1 MGRIGSQSQGKVLS
15 ANRSGHEATRNGNSE
30 MGADCAR
37 YLADS
42 GGVVTKKVK
51 SGLLQRA
58 TSLLRNVTHRE
69 QDEREIAAEVN
80 AHLSLLIAEKMRAG
94 MKPDEAERAAHME
107 LGGVEQVKEQV
118 REARAGAWLDTLA
131 RDCRFALRMSRKN
144 SGFTAVVVLI
154 LALGIAAN
162 TTVLSWI
169 SATLLNPIP
178 GVAHTSDLVAVTRG
192 DRSDHPTPPFS
203 YPDLREL
210 SERTQT
216 FSGLL
221 GYHDDYMSLTGAA
234 KPERLYGAL
243 TTANYF
249 DVLGIR
255 PILGRTFLPEER
267 TPGAGAAV
275 IVIGYAV
282 WQNHFAGDPQIV
294 GKTIQI
300 NRHPYSVIGVAPRD
314 FTGCA
319 PGLRAELWIPL
330 SMDRDVWGS
339 DRPDHRGTF
348 WLNVLG
354 KLRPGATKN
363 QAQVELNLLMREI
376 AERFPEDHRDSPN
389 EISLDPLWRSP
400 FGINGYLY
408 KILPMLLGLAGVLLL
423 LACANV
429 ASLLLV
435 RSVGRRREIAIRLGM
450 GASRQQII
458 RQFLIESL
466 LLGLLGGTAA
476 IVITRWTSRSLV
488 AFFPPSSLPLT
499 NDAHIDQGVLFV
511 TIGVSILAAI
521 IFGML
526 PALRSSSLPVQSVLK
541 EEATSVSLTLHKSR
555 LLSRLVVAQI
565 SLSLVLLVCAGL
577 FTRSLQK
584 AQQSDPGF
592 EASHLLLASYE
603 LSPAG
608 YTRATGVAFNRQVLD
623 RLSAL
628 PGVESVSL
636 ADFSPLS
643 FSIHSDYL
651 QIEGY
656 VPQPHESMEIS
667 RAIVGPNYFRTLRTS
682 VISGREFT
690 AADTQDSQLV
700 AVVNQAFVDRYWPGE
715 NAIGKQVTDGGDRF
729 TVVGVA
735 RNAKYRLLT
744 YPTEPVI
751 YMPIYQTSS
760 PTQDNIIHLRTTGDP
775 RTMASSV
782 EETIHQLNR
791 ELPLFNVNPL
801 SVTMQLGTLFGRVAA
816 TFAAS
821 FGLLAMLLAAVGIYG
836 VVAYTT
842 RQRTRE
848 IGIRM
853 ALGAE
858 KGGIYRL
865 ALGQGFRL
873 TLAGLVVGTALG
885 LAFTRLL
892 KAQLFGV
899 SETDAITF
907 ASVVLLV
914 AVVALL
920 ACHIAA
926 RRATRVDPMV
936 ALRDE

>member
-1 MGRIGSQSQGKVLS
+1 MSLI
-15 ANRSGHEATRNGNSE
+15 RS
-30 MGADCAR
+30 
-37 YLADS
+37 LAA
-42 GGVVTKKVK
+42 
-51 SGLLQRA
+51 GLR
-58 TSLLRNVTHRE
+58 SLFR
-69 QDEREIAAEVN
+69 
-80 AHLSLLIAEKMRAG
+80 
-94 MKPDEAERAAHME
+94 
-107 LGGVEQVKEQV
+107 KEQV
-118 REARAGAWLDTLA
+118 DRELDEELTGFLEMATEEKIKSGMSREDARREVRLEMGSPEVAKEIVGAAGWESLVETSWQDL
-131 RDCRFALRMSRKN
+131 RFAARMLRKN
-144 SGFTAVVVLI
+144 PSFTTVAVLT

-178 GVAHTSDLVAVTRG
+178 GVAHTSDLVTVMRG
-192 DRSDHPTPPFS
+192 DRTDHPTPPFS
-203 YPDLREL
+203 YPDLRDL

-221 GYHDDYMSLTGAA
+221 GYHDDYMSLTGVA
-234 KPERLYGAL
+234 KPERIYGAL

-249 DVLGIR
+249 DVLGVH
-255 PILGRTFLPEER
+255 PILGRAFLPEEGTLR
-267 TPGAGAAV
+267 AGAAV

-300 NRHPYSVIGVAPRD
+300 NRHPYTVVGVAPRD

-319 PGLRAELWIPL
+319 PGLRTELWIPV
-330 SMDRDVWGS
+330 SMDRDVWGFN
-339 DRPDHRGTF
+339 RPDYRGIF

-354 KLRPGATKN
+354 KLRPGVTKN
-363 QAQVELNLLMREI
+363 QAQAELNLLMR
-376 AERFPEDHRDSPN
+376 
-389 EISLDPLWRSP
+389 
-400 FGINGYLY
+400 G
-408 KILPMLLGLAGVLLL
+408 LPMLLGLAGVLLL

-450 GASRQQII
+450 GASRKQII

-476 IVITRWTSRSLV
+476 IAITVWTSRSIV

-499 NDAHIDQGVLFV
+499 HDAHIDQRVLFV
-511 TIGVSILAAI
+511 TIAVSILAAI
-521 IFGML
+521 IFGIF

-555 LLSRLVVAQI
+555 LLSGLVVAQI

-592 EASHLLLASYE
+592 EASHLLLTSYE

-608 YTRATGVAFNRQVLD
+608 YTRATGAAFDRQVLD

-628 PGVESVSL
+628 PGVESVTL

-656 VPQPHESMEIS
+656 VPQPYESMEIS

-690 AADTQDSQLV
+690 AADTAESQLV
-700 AVVNQAFVDRYWPGE
+700 AVVNQAFVDRYWPGA
-715 NAIGKQVTDGGDRF
+715 NALGKQVTDGGDRF

-744 YPTEPVI
+744 SPTEPVI
-751 YMPIYQTSS
+751 YLPNYQAYS
-760 PTQDNIIHLRTTGDP
+760 PTHDTTIHLRTTGDP

-782 EETIHQLNR
+782 EETIHQLNP

-821 FGLLAMLLAAVGIYG
+821 FGFLAMVLAAVGVYG

-842 RQRTRE
+842 RQRARE
-848 IGIRM
+848 VGIRM

-858 KGGIYRL
+858 KGDIYRL
-865 ALGQGFRL
+865 VLGQGFRL

-907 ASVVLLV
+907 ASVGLLL

-920 ACHIAA
+920 ACHIPA

-936 ALRDE
+936 ALRYE

>member
-1 MGRIGSQSQGKVLS
+1 MSLI
-15 ANRSGHEATRNGNSE
+15 RS
-30 MGADCAR
+30 
-37 YLADS
+37 LAA
-42 GGVVTKKVK
+42 
-51 SGLLQRA
+51 GLR
-58 TSLLRNVTHRE
+58 SLFR
-69 QDEREIAAEVN
+69 
-80 AHLSLLIAEKMRAG
+80 
-94 MKPDEAERAAHME
+94 
-107 LGGVEQVKEQV
+107 KEQV
-118 REARAGAWLDTLA
+118 DRELDEELTGFLEMATEEKIKSGMSREDARREVRLEMGSPEVAKEIVGAAGWESLVETSWQDL
-131 RDCRFALRMSRKN
+131 RFAARMLRKN
-144 SGFTAVVVLI
+144 PSFTTVAVLT

-178 GVAHTSDLVAVTRG
+178 GVAHTSDLVTVMRG
-192 DRSDHPTPPFS
+192 DRTDHPTPPFS
-203 YPDLREL
+203 YPDLRDL

-221 GYHDDYMSLTGAA
+221 GYHDDYMSLTGVA
-234 KPERLYGAL
+234 KPERIYGAL

-249 DVLGIR
+249 DVLGVH
-255 PILGRTFLPEER
+255 PILGRAFLPEEGTLR
-267 TPGAGAAV
+267 AGAAV

-300 NRHPYSVIGVAPRD
+300 NRHPYTVVGVAPRD

-319 PGLRAELWIPL
+319 PGLRTELWIPV
-330 SMDRDVWGS
+330 SMDRDVWGFN
-339 DRPDHRGTF
+339 RPDYRGIF

-354 KLRPGATKN
+354 KLRPGVTKN
-363 QAQVELNLLMREI
+363 QAQAELNLLMRGI
-376 AERFPEDHRDSPN
+376 AERFPGDHRDSPN

-450 GASRQQII
+450 GASRKQII

-476 IVITRWTSRSLV
+476 IAITVWTSRSIV

-499 NDAHIDQGVLFV
+499 HDAHIDQRVLFV
-511 TIGVSILAAI
+511 TIAVSILAAI
-521 IFGML
+521 IFGIF

-555 LLSRLVVAQI
+555 LLSGLVVAQI

-592 EASHLLLASYE
+592 EASHLLLTSYE

-608 YTRATGVAFNRQVLD
+608 YTRATGAAFDRQVLD

-628 PGVESVSL
+628 PGVESVTL

-656 VPQPHESMEIS
+656 VPQPYESMEIS

-690 AADTQDSQLV
+690 AADTHDSQLV
-700 AVVNQAFVDRYWPGE
+700 AVVNQAFVDRYWPGA
-715 NAIGKQVTDGGDRF
+715 NALGKQVTDGGDRF

-744 YPTEPVI
+744 SPTEPVI
-751 YMPIYQTSS
+751 YLPNYQAYS
-760 PTQDNIIHLRTTGDP
+760 PTHDTTIHLRTTGDP

-782 EETIHQLNR
+782 EETIHQLNP

-821 FGLLAMLLAAVGIYG
+821 FGFLAMVLAAVGVYG

-842 RQRTRE
+842 RQRARE
-848 IGIRM
+848 VGIRM

-858 KGGIYRL
+858 KGDIYRL
-865 ALGQGFRL
+865 VLGQGFRL

-907 ASVVLLV
+907 ASVGLLL

-920 ACHIAA
+920 ACHIPA

-936 ALRDE
+936 ALRYE

>member
-1 MGRIGSQSQGKVLS
+1 MSWI
-15 ANRSGHEATRNGNSE
+15 RSLTA
-30 MGADCAR
+30 
-37 YLADS
+37 
-42 GGVVTKKVK
+42 
-51 SGLLQRA
+51 GLR
-58 TSLLRNVTHRE
+58 SLVR
-69 QDEREIAAEVN
+69 
-80 AHLSLLIAEKMRAG
+80 
-94 MKPDEAERAAHME
+94 
-107 LGGVEQVKEQV
+107 KEQV
-118 REARAGAWLDTLA
+118 DRDLDEELTGFLEMATEEKIKRGVSREDARREVRLEMGRPDVAKEIVREAGWESLVETSWQDL
-131 RDCRFALRMSRKN
+131 RFAARMLRKN
-144 SGFTAVVVLI
+144 PSFTTVAVLT

-178 GVAHTSDLVAVTRG
+178 GVAHTSDLVTVMRG
-192 DRSDHPTPPFS
+192 DRTDHPTPPFS
-203 YPDLREL
+203 YPDLRDL

-221 GYHDDYMSLTGAA
+221 GYHDDYMSLTGVA
-234 KPERLYGAL
+234 KPERIYGAL

-249 DVLGIR
+249 DVLGVHPIR
-255 PILGRTFLPEER
+255 GRAFLPEEGTLR
-267 TPGAGAAV
+267 AGVAV

-300 NRHPYSVIGVAPRD
+300 NRHPYTVVGVAPRD

-319 PGLRAELWIPL
+319 PGLRTELWIPV
-330 SMDRDVWGS
+330 SMDREVWGFN
-339 DRPDHRGTF
+339 RPDYRGIF

-354 KLRPGATKN
+354 KLRPGVTKN
-363 QAQVELNLLMREI
+363 QAQAELNLLMRGV

-450 GASRQQII
+450 GASRKQII

-476 IVITRWTSRSLV
+476 IAITLWTSRSIV

-499 NDAHIDQGVLFV
+499 HDEHIDQRVLFV
-511 TIGVSILAAI
+511 TIAVSILAAI
-521 IFGML
+521 ISGVL

-555 LLSRLVVAQI
+555 LLSGLVVAQI

-592 EASHLLLASYE
+592 EANHLLLASYE

-608 YTRATGVAFNRQVLD
+608 YTRATGAAFDRQVLD

-628 PGVESVSL
+628 PGVESVTL

-690 AADTQDSQLV
+690 AADTAESQLV
-700 AVVNQAFVDRYWPGE
+700 AVVNQAFVDRYWPGA
-715 NAIGKQVTDGGDRF
+715 NALGKQVTDGGDRF
-729 TVVGVA
+729 TVVGVV

-744 YPTEPVI
+744 SPTEPVI
-751 YMPIYQTSS
+751 YLPNYQAYS
-760 PTQDNIIHLRTTGDP
+760 PTHDTTIHLRTTGDP

-782 EETIHQLNR
+782 EETIHQLNP

-821 FGLLAMLLAAVGIYG
+821 FGFLAMVLAAVGVYG

-842 RQRTRE
+842 RQRARE
-848 IGIRM
+848 VGIRM

-858 KGGIYRL
+858 KGDIYRVV
-865 ALGQGFRL
+865 LGQGFRL

-907 ASVVLLV
+907 TSTGLLL

-920 ACHIAA
+920 ACHIPA

-936 ALRDE
+936 ALRHE

>member
-1 MGRIGSQSQGKVLS
+1 MSLI
-15 ANRSGHEATRNGNSE
+15 RS
-30 MGADCAR
+30 
-37 YLADS
+37 LAA
-42 GGVVTKKVK
+42 
-51 SGLLQRA
+51 GLR
-58 TSLLRNVTHRE
+58 SLFR
-69 QDEREIAAEVN
+69 
-80 AHLSLLIAEKMRAG
+80 
-94 MKPDEAERAAHME
+94 
-107 LGGVEQVKEQV
+107 KEQV
-118 REARAGAWLDTLA
+118 DRELDEELTGFLEMATEEKIKSGMSREDARREVRLEMGSPEVAKEIVGAAGWESLVETSWQDL
-131 RDCRFALRMSRKN
+131 RFAARMLRKN
-144 SGFTAVVVLI
+144 PSFTTVAVLT

-178 GVAHTSDLVAVTRG
+178 GVAHTSDLVTVMRG
-192 DRSDHPTPPFS
+192 DRTDHPTPPFS
-203 YPDLREL
+203 YPDLRDL

-221 GYHDDYMSLTGAA
+221 GYHDDYMSLTGVA
-234 KPERLYGAL
+234 KPERIYGAL

-249 DVLGIR
+249 DVLGVH
-255 PILGRTFLPEER
+255 PILGRAFLPEEGTLR
-267 TPGAGAAV
+267 AGAAV

-300 NRHPYSVIGVAPRD
+300 NRHPYTVVGVAPRD

-319 PGLRAELWIPL
+319 PGLRTELWIPV
-330 SMDRDVWGS
+330 SMDRDVWGFN
-339 DRPDHRGTF
+339 RPDYRGIF

-354 KLRPGATKN
+354 KLRPGVTKN
-363 QAQVELNLLMREI
+363 QAQAELNLLMRGI

-450 GASRQQII
+450 GASRKQII

-476 IVITRWTSRSLV
+476 IAITVWTSRSIV

-499 NDAHIDQGVLFV
+499 HDAHIDQRVLFV
-511 TIGVSILAAI
+511 TIAVSILAAI
-521 IFGML
+521 IFGIF

-555 LLSRLVVAQI
+555 LLSGLVVAQI

-592 EASHLLLASYE
+592 EASHLLLTSYE

-608 YTRATGVAFNRQVLD
+608 YTRATGAAFDRQVLD

-628 PGVESVSL
+628 PGVESVTL

-656 VPQPHESMEIS
+656 VPQPYESMEIS

-690 AADTQDSQLV
+690 AADTAESQLV
-700 AVVNQAFVDRYWPGE
+700 AVVNQAFVDRYWPGA
-715 NAIGKQVTDGGDRF
+715 NALGKQVTDGGDRF

-744 YPTEPVI
+744 SPTEPVI
-751 YMPIYQTSS
+751 YLPNYQAYS
-760 PTQDNIIHLRTTGDP
+760 PTHDTTIHLRTTGDP

-782 EETIHQLNR
+782 EETIHQLNP

-821 FGLLAMLLAAVGIYG
+821 FGFLAMVLAAVGVYG

-842 RQRTRE
+842 RQRARE
-848 IGIRM
+848 VGIRM

-858 KGGIYRL
+858 KGDIYRL
-865 ALGQGFRL
+865 VLGQGFRL

-907 ASVVLLV
+907 ASVGLLL

-920 ACHIAA
+920 ACHIPA

-936 ALRDE
+936 ALRYE

>member
-1 MGRIGSQSQGKVLS
+1 MSLIHSLAAGL
-15 ANRSGHEATRNGNSE
+15 RSLFR
-30 MGADCAR
+30 
-37 YLADS
+37 
-42 GGVVTKKVK
+42 
-51 SGLLQRA
+51 
-58 TSLLRNVTHRE
+58 
-69 QDEREIAAEVN
+69 
-80 AHLSLLIAEKMRAG
+80 
-94 MKPDEAERAAHME
+94 
-107 LGGVEQVKEQV
+107 KEQV
-118 REARAGAWLDTLA
+118 DRELDEELAGFLEMAAEDKINSGLSPEDARRAVRLEMGSPEVAKEIVRAAGWESLVETSWQDL
-131 RDCRFALRMSRKN
+131 RFAARMLRRNPS
-144 SGFTAVVVLI
+144 FTTVAVLT

-178 GVAHTSDLVAVTRG
+178 GVAHTSDLVTVMRG
-192 DRSDHPTPPFS
+192 DRTDHPTPQFS
-203 YPDLREL
+203 YPDLRDL

-221 GYHDDYMSLTGAA
+221 GYHDDYMSLTGVA
-234 KPERLYGAL
+234 KPERIYGAL

-249 DVLGIR
+249 DVLGVH
-255 PILGRTFLPEER
+255 PILGRAFLPEEG
-267 TPGAGAAV
+267 TPPAGAAV
-275 IVIGYAV
+275 IVIGYTV
-282 WQNHFAGDPQIV
+282 WQNHFAGDPHIV

-314 FTGCA
+314 FIGCA
-319 PGLRAELWIPL
+319 PGLRAELWIPV
-330 SMDRDVWGS
+330 SMDRDVWGFN
-339 DRPDHRGTF
+339 RPDYRGIF

-354 KLRPGATKN
+354 KLRPGVTKN
-363 QAQVELNLLMREI
+363 QAQAELNLLMRGI
-376 AERFPEDHRDSPN
+376 AERFPKDHRDSPN

-408 KILPMLLGLAGVLLL
+408 KVLPMLLGLAGVLLL

-450 GASRQQII
+450 GASRTRII

-476 IVITRWTSRSLV
+476 IVITVWTSRSLV
-488 AFFPPSSLPLT
+488 DFFPPSSLPLT
-499 NDAHIDQGVLFV
+499 NDAHIDQRVLFV
-511 TIGVSILAAI
+511 TIAVSILAAI
-521 IFGML
+521 IFGIL
-526 PALRSSSLPVQSVLK
+526 PALRSSSLPVHAVLK

-555 LLSRLVVAQI
+555 LLSGLVVAQI
-565 SLSLVLLVCAGL
+565 ALSLVLLVCAGL
-577 FTRSLQK
+577 FARSLQN

-628 PGVESVSL
+628 PGVESVTL

-643 FSIHSDYL
+643 FSIHTDYL
-651 QIEGY
+651 QLEGY

-667 RAIVGPNYFRTLRTS
+667 RATVGPNYFRTLRTS

-690 AADTQDSQLV
+690 DADTLDSQLV

-715 NAIGKQVTDGGDRF
+715 DAIGKQVTEWRNRF
-729 TVVGVA
+729 TIVGVA

-744 YPTEPVI
+744 SPTEPVI
-751 YMPIYQTSS
+751 YLPDYQTYS
-760 PTQDNIIHLRTTGDP
+760 PTHDTIIHLRTTGDP
-775 RTMASSV
+775 RAMASSV
-782 EETIHQLNR
+782 EETIHQLNP

-801 SVTMQLGTLFGRVAA
+801 SVTMQLGSVFGRVAA
-816 TFAAS
+816 TFAGS

-836 VVAYTT
+836 VVAYST

-848 IGIRM
+848 IGIRV

-858 KGGIYRL
+858 KGGIYSL
-865 ALGQGFRL
+865 VLGQGFRL
-873 TLAGLVVGTALG
+873 TLAGLVVGMALA

-892 KAQLFGV
+892 KAQLFGI
-899 SETDAITF
+899 SETDAMTF
-907 ASVVLLV
+907 TSTGLLL

-920 ACHIAA
+920 ACHIPA

-936 ALRDE
+936 ALRHE

>member
-1 MGRIGSQSQGKVLS
+1 
-15 ANRSGHEATRNGNSE
+15 

-37 YLADS
+37 DLADS
-42 GGVVTKKVK
+42 GGVVTKKIR
-51 SGLLQRA
+51 SRLLQRA
-58 TSLLRNVTHRE
+58 ISLLRNVTHRE

-80 AHLSLLIAEKMRAG
+80 AHLALLIEEKVRSG
-94 MKPDEAERAAHME
+94 MKPDEAERAAHIE

-118 REARAGAWLDTLA
+118 RDARAGAWLDTLVQ
-131 RDCRFALRMSRKN
+131 DCRFALRMSRKN
-144 SGFTAVVVLI
+144 PGFTAIVVLT

-162 TTVLSWI
+162 TTVLSWM

-203 YPDLREL
+203 YPDLRDL

-234 KPERLYGAL
+234 KPERIYGAL

-249 DVLGIR
+249 DVLGVH
-255 PILGRTFLPEER
+255 PILGRTFFPEEG
-267 TPGAGAAV
+267 TPRAGAAV
-275 IVIGYAV
+275 IVLGYAV

-294 GKTIQI
+294 GKMIQI
-300 NRHPYSVIGVAPRD
+300 NRHPYTVIGVAPRD
-314 FTGCA
+314 FTGCKT
-319 PGLRAELWIPL
+319 GLRTDLWIPL
-330 SMDRDVWGS
+330 PMDRDVWGGA
-339 DRPDHRGTF
+339 DRPAYRGIF

-354 KLRPGATKN
+354 KLHPGVTKN
-363 QAQVELNLLMREI
+363 QAEAELNLLMRGI

-435 RSVGRRREIAIRLGM
+435 RSVGRRREIAIRLGI
-450 GASRQQII
+450 GASREQII
-458 RQFLIESL
+458 WQFLIESL
-466 LLGLLGGTAA
+466 LLGMLGGTAA
-476 IVITRWTSRSLV
+476 IAIAVWTSRSLI
-488 AFFPPSSLPLT
+488 AFFPPSTLPLT
-499 NDAHIDQGVLFV
+499 NNAHVDQRVLLV
-511 TIGVSILAAI
+511 TIAVSILAAI
-521 IFGML
+521 IFGIL

-555 LLSRLVVAQI
+555 LLSGLVVAQI

-608 YTRATGVAFNRQVLD
+608 YTRATAAAFNRQVLD

-628 PGVESVSL
+628 PGVESVTL

-690 AADTQDSQLV
+690 QADTLESQLV
-700 AVVNQAFVDRYWPGE
+700 AVVNQAFVDRYWPDE

-751 YMPIYQTSS
+751 YLPIYQAYRS
-760 PTQDNIIHLRTTGDP
+760 TQDTTIHLRTTGDP
-775 RTMASSV
+775 QVMAFSV
-782 EETIHQLNR
+782 EETIHQLNP

-816 TFAAS
+816 TFAGS

-907 ASVVLLV
+907 ASVGLLV

-920 ACHIAA
+920 ACHIPA

-936 ALRDE
+936 ALRHE

>member
-1 MGRIGSQSQGKVLS
+1 MSLI
-15 ANRSGHEATRNGNSE
+15 RSLAAGLRSLFRRGQVDRELDEELTGFLEMATE
-30 MGADCAR
+30 E
-37 YLADS
+37 
-42 GGVVTKKVK
+42 KIK
-51 SGLLQRA
+51 SGMSREDARREVRLERGSPEVAKAIVGAAGWESLVE
-58 TSLLRNVTHRE
+58 TSW
-69 QDEREIAAEVN
+69 QD
-80 AHLSLLIAEKMRAG
+80 L
-94 MKPDEAERAAHME
+94 
-107 LGGVEQVKEQV
+107 
-118 REARAGAWLDTLA
+118 
-131 RDCRFALRMSRKN
+131 RFAARMLRRNPS
-144 SGFTAVVVLI
+144 FTTVAVLT

-178 GVAHTSDLVAVTRG
+178 GVAHTSDLVTVMRG
-192 DRSDHPTPPFS
+192 DRTDHPTPPFS
-203 YPDLREL
+203 YPDLRDL

-221 GYHDDYMSLTGAA
+221 GYHDDYMSLTGVA
-234 KPERLYGAL
+234 KPERIYGAL

-249 DVLGIR
+249 DVLGVH
-255 PILGRTFLPEER
+255 PILGRAFLPEEGTLR
-267 TPGAGAAV
+267 AGAAV
-275 IVIGYAV
+275 TVIGYAV
-282 WQNHFAGDPQIV
+282 WQNHFARDPQIV

-300 NRHPYSVIGVAPRD
+300 NRHPYTVVGVAPRD

-319 PGLRAELWIPL
+319 PGLRTELWIPV
-330 SMDRDVWGS
+330 SMDRDVWGFS
-339 DRPDHRGTF
+339 RPDYRGVF

-354 KLRPGATKN
+354 KLRPGVTTN
-363 QAQVELNLLMREI
+363 QAQAELNLLMRRI

-435 RSVGRRREIAIRLGM
+435 RAVGRRREIAIRLGM
-450 GASRQQII
+450 GAARKRII
-458 RQFLIESL
+458 RQFLLESL

-476 IVITRWTSRSLV
+476 IAITVWTSRSIV
-488 AFFPPSSLPLT
+488 ALFPPSSLPLT
-499 NDAHIDQGVLFV
+499 HNEHIDQRVLFV
-511 TIGVSILAAI
+511 TIAISLLAAI
-521 IFGML
+521 ISGVL

-555 LLSRLVVAQI
+555 LLSGLVVAQM

-592 EASHLLLASYE
+592 DASHLLLTSYE

-608 YTRATGVAFNRQVLD
+608 YTRATSAAFDRQVLD

-628 PGVESVSL
+628 PGVESVTL

-690 AADTQDSQLV
+690 AADTAASQPV
-700 AVVNQAFVDRYWPGE
+700 AVVNQAFVDRYWPGA
-715 NAIGKQVTDGGDRF
+715 NALGKQVMDDGHRF

-744 YPTEPVI
+744 SPTEPVI
-751 YMPIYQTSS
+751 YLPNYQAYS
-760 PTQDNIIHLRTTGDP
+760 PTHDTTIHLRTTGDP
-775 RTMASSV
+775 RAMASSV
-782 EETIHQLNR
+782 EATIHQLNP

-801 SVTMQLGTLFGRVAA
+801 AVTMQLGTLFGRVAA

-848 IGIRM
+848 IGIRR

-858 KGGIYRL
+858 KEGIYRL
-865 ALGQGFRL
+865 VLGQGFRL

-899 SETDAITF
+899 SETDAVTF
-907 ASVVLLV
+907 ASSGLLV

-920 ACHIAA
+920 ACHIPA
-926 RRATRVDPMV
+926 RRAARVDPMV
-936 ALRDE
+936 ALRYE

>member
-1 MGRIGSQSQGKVLS
+1 
-15 ANRSGHEATRNGNSE
+15 
-30 MGADCAR
+30 
-37 YLADS
+37 
-42 GGVVTKKVK
+42 VTKKDW
-51 SGLLQRA
+51 SGWLQRA

-69 QDEREIAAEVN
+69 QDEREIAEEVN
-80 AHLSLLIAEKMRAG
+80 AHLALLIEEKVRSG
-94 MKPDEAERAAHME
+94 MKPEEAERAAHLE

-118 REARAGAWLDTLA
+118 RDARAGAWLDTLV

-144 SGFTAVVVLI
+144 AGFTAIVVLT

-178 GVAHTSDLVAVTRG
+178 GAAHTSDLVTIMRG

-203 YPDLREL
+203 YPDLRDL

-234 KPERLYGAL
+234 KPERIYGAL

-249 DVLGIR
+249 DVLGIHA
-255 PILGRTFLPEER
+255 ILGRTFRPEEGR
-267 TPGAGAAV
+267 PGAGAAV
-275 IVIGYAV
+275 IVVGYNV
-282 WQNHFAGDPQIV
+282 WQNYFAGDPQIV

-330 SMDRDVWGS
+330 SMDRDVWGA
-339 DRPDHRGTF
+339 DRPVRRGTF

-354 KLRPGATKN
+354 KLGPGVTKN
-363 QAQVELNLLMREI
+363 QAQAELNLLMREI
-376 AERFPEDHRDSPN
+376 GERFPEDHRDSPN

-458 RQFLIESL
+458 RQFLMESL

-476 IVITRWTSRSLV
+476 IVITRWTSNSLV
-488 AFFPPSSLPLT
+488 AFFPPSNLPLRT
-499 NDAHIDQGVLFV
+499 DAHVDQRVLFV
-511 TIGVSILAAI
+511 TIAVSILAAI
-521 IFGML
+521 ISGVL

-541 EEATSVSLTLHKSR
+541 EEATSVSLTVHKGR
-555 LLSRLVVAQI
+555 LLSGLVVAQI

-608 YTRATGVAFNRQVLD
+608 YTRETGAAFNRQVLD

-628 PGVESVSL
+628 PGVESVTL

-643 FSIHSDYL
+643 FSIHTDYL

-667 RAIVGPNYFRTLRTS
+667 RAQVGPNYFRTLRTS
-682 VISGREFT
+682 MISGREFT
-690 AADTQDSQLV
+690 EADTMNSQLV
-700 AVVNQAFVDRYWPGE
+700 AVVNQAFVDRYLRDEDP
-715 NAIGKQVTDGGDRF
+715 IGKLVTDWGKRF
-729 TVVGVA
+729 TIVGVA

-744 YPTEPVI
+744 YPAEPVV
-751 YMPIYQTSS
+751 YLPSYQAY
-760 PTQDNIIHLRTTGDP
+760 PTPDTTIHLRTTGDP
-775 RTMASSV
+775 RAMASSV
-782 EETIHQLNR
+782 EETIHQVNP

-801 SVTMQLGTLFGRVAA
+801 TVTMQLGTLFGRIAA
-816 TFAAS
+816 TFASS

-836 VVAYTT
+836 VVAYST

-858 KGGIYRL
+858 QGGIYRL

-873 TLAGLVVGTALG
+873 TLAGLVVGTALAV
-885 LAFTRLL
+885 AFTPLL

-907 ASVVLLV
+907 ASVGLLL

-920 ACHIAA
+920 ACHIPA

-936 ALRDE
+936 ALRHE

>member
-1 MGRIGSQSQGKVLS
+1 MFSSVHRTLARIRAVFQSNDLDRDLVLELES
-15 ANRSGHEATRNGNSE
+15 HIQNLAEQHIRKGASLEEAQRL
-30 MGADCAR
+30 AR
-37 YLADS
+37 
-42 GGVVTKKVK
+42 
-51 SGLLQRA
+51 
-58 TSLLRNVTHRE
+58 
-69 QDEREIAAEVN
+69 I
-80 AHLSLLIAEKMRAG
+80 
-94 MKPDEAERAAHME
+94 E
-107 LGGVEQVKEQV
+107 LGGIAQL
-118 REARAGAWLDTLA
+118 REAHREVRGLPLLDTVLQ
-131 RDCRFALRMSRKN
+131 DIRFAFRMFRK
-144 SGFTAVVVLI
+144 SPGFTAVAILT

-178 GVAHTSDLVAVTRG
+178 GVAHTSDLVTVMRG
-192 DRSDHPTPPFS
+192 DRTDHPTPPFS
-203 YPDLREL
+203 YPDLRDL

-221 GYHDDYMSLTGAA
+221 GYHDDYMSLTGVA
-234 KPERLYGAL
+234 KPERIYGAL

-249 DVLGIR
+249 DVLGVH
-255 PILGRTFLPEER
+255 PILGRAFLPEEGTLR
-267 TPGAGAAV
+267 AGAAV

-300 NRHPYSVIGVAPRD
+300 NRHPYTVVGVAPRD

-319 PGLRAELWIPL
+319 PGLRTELWIPV
-330 SMDRDVWGS
+330 SMDRDVWGFN
-339 DRPDHRGTF
+339 RPDYRGIF

-354 KLRPGATKN
+354 KLRPGVTKN
-363 QAQVELNLLMREI
+363 QAQAELNLLMRGI

-450 GASRQQII
+450 GASREQII

-476 IVITRWTSRSLV
+476 IVITVWTSRSIV

-499 NDAHIDQGVLFV
+499 HDEHIDQRVLFV
-511 TIGVSILAAI
+511 TIAVSILAAI
-521 IFGML
+521 ISGVL

-555 LLSRLVVAQI
+555 LLSGLVVAQI

-592 EASHLLLASYE
+592 EASHLLLTSYE

-608 YTRATGVAFNRQVLD
+608 YTRATGAAFDRQVLD

-628 PGVESVSL
+628 PGVESVTL

-643 FSIHSDYL
+643 FSIHSEYL

-656 VPQPHESMEIS
+656 VPQPYESMEIS

-690 AADTQDSQLV
+690 AADTAESQLV
-700 AVVNQAFVDRYWPGE
+700 AVVNQAFVDRYWPGA
-715 NAIGKQVTDGGDRF
+715 NALGKQVTDGGDRF

-744 YPTEPVI
+744 SPTEPVI
-751 YMPIYQTSS
+751 YFPNYQAYS
-760 PTQDNIIHLRTTGDP
+760 PTHDTTIHLRTTGDP

-782 EETIHQLNR
+782 EETIHQLNP

-821 FGLLAMLLAAVGIYG
+821 FGFLAMLLAAVGIYG
-836 VVAYTT
+836 VVAYST

-858 KGGIYRL
+858 QGGIYRL
-865 ALGQGFRL
+865 VLGQGFRL
-873 TLAGLVVGTALG
+873 TLAGLVVGTALAV
-885 LAFTRLL
+885 AFTRLL

-907 ASVVLLV
+907 ASVGLLV

-920 ACHIAA
+920 ACHIPA

-936 ALRDE
+936 ALRYE

>member
-1 MGRIGSQSQGKVLS
+1 MSLI
-15 ANRSGHEATRNGNSE
+15 RSLAAGLRSLFRRAQVDRELDEELTGFLE
-30 MGADCAR
+30 MAAEE
-37 YLADS
+37 
-42 GGVVTKKVK
+42 KIK
-51 SGLLQRA
+51 SGMSLEDARREVRLERGSPELA
-58 TSLLRNVTHRE
+58 KETVGAAGWESLVETSW
-69 QDEREIAAEVN
+69 QD
-80 AHLSLLIAEKMRAG
+80 L
-94 MKPDEAERAAHME
+94 
-107 LGGVEQVKEQV
+107 
-118 REARAGAWLDTLA
+118 
-131 RDCRFALRMSRKN
+131 RFAARMLRKN
-144 SGFTAVVVLI
+144 PGFTTVAVLT

-178 GVAHTSDLVAVTRG
+178 GVAHTSDLVTVMRG
-192 DRSDHPTPPFS
+192 DRTDHPTPPFS
-203 YPDLREL
+203 YPDLRDL

-221 GYHDDYMSLTGAA
+221 GYHDDYMSLTGVA
-234 KPERLYGAL
+234 KPERIYGAL

-249 DVLGIR
+249 DVLGVH
-255 PILGRTFLPEER
+255 PILGRAFLPVEG
-267 TPGAGAAV
+267 TLHAGAAV
-275 IVIGYAV
+275 TVIGDAV
-282 WQNHFAGDPQIV
+282 WQNHFARDPQIV

-300 NRHPYSVIGVAPRD
+300 NRHPYTVVGVAPRD

-319 PGLRAELWIPL
+319 PGLRAELWIPV
-330 SMDRDVWGS
+330 SMDRDVWGFS
-339 DRPDHRGTF
+339 RPDYRGVF

-354 KLRPGATKN
+354 KLRPGVTTN
-363 QAQVELNLLMREI
+363 QAQAELNLLMRGI

-435 RSVGRRREIAIRLGM
+435 RAVGRRREIAIRLGM
-450 GASRQQII
+450 GAARERII
-458 RQFLIESL
+458 RQFVIESL

-476 IVITRWTSRSLV
+476 IAITVWTSRSIV

-499 NDAHIDQGVLFV
+499 HNEHIDQRVLFV
-511 TIGVSILAAI
+511 TIAVSLLAAI
-521 IFGML
+521 ISGVL

-555 LLSRLVVAQI
+555 LLSGLVVAQM

-592 EASHLLLASYE
+592 DASHLLLASYE

-608 YTRATGVAFNRQVLD
+608 YTRATGAAFDRQVLD

-628 PGVESVSL
+628 PGVESVTL

-667 RAIVGPNYFRTLRTS
+667 RAIVGPYYFRTLRTS

-690 AADTQDSQLV
+690 AADTAESQPV
-700 AVVNQAFVDRYWPGE
+700 AVVNQAFVDRYWPGA
-715 NAIGKQVTDGGDRF
+715 NALGKQVMDDGHRF

-744 YPTEPVI
+744 SPTEPVI
-751 YMPIYQTSS
+751 YLPNYQAYS
-760 PTQDNIIHLRTTGDP
+760 PTHDTTIHVRTTGDP
-775 RTMASSV
+775 LAMASAV
-782 EETIHQLNR
+782 EATIHQLNP

-848 IGIRM
+848 IGIRR

-858 KGGIYRL
+858 KEGIYRL
-865 ALGQGFRL
+865 VLGQGFRL

-885 LAFTRLL
+885 LAFTRVL

-899 SETDAITF
+899 SETDTMTF
-907 ASVVLLV
+907 ASSGLLV

-920 ACHIAA
+920 ACHIPA
-926 RRATRVDPMV
+926 RRAARVDPML
-936 ALRDE
+936 ALRHE

>member
-1 MGRIGSQSQGKVLS
+1 MFSSVHRTLARIRAVFQSNDLDQDLVLELES
-15 ANRSGHEATRNGNSE
+15 HIQNLVEEHMRRGASLEEAQRL
-30 MGADCAR
+30 AR
-37 YLADS
+37 
-42 GGVVTKKVK
+42 
-51 SGLLQRA
+51 
-58 TSLLRNVTHRE
+58 
-69 QDEREIAAEVN
+69 I
-80 AHLSLLIAEKMRAG
+80 
-94 MKPDEAERAAHME
+94 E
-107 LGGVEQVKEQV
+107 LGGIEQL
-118 REARAGAWLDTLA
+118 REAHREVRGIPMLDTA
-131 RDCRFALRMSRKN
+131 RQDVRFALRMFRK
-144 SGFTAVVVLI
+144 SPGFTAVAI
-154 LALGIAAN
+154 LTLTLGIAAN

-178 GVAHTSDLVAVTRG
+178 GAAHTSDLVTVMRG
-192 DRSDHPTPPFS
+192 ERSDHPTPPFS
-203 YPDLREL
+203 YLDLRDL
-210 SERTQT
+210 SEHTQT

-221 GYHDDYMSLTGAA
+221 GYHDDYMSLTSAA

-255 PILGRTFLPEER
+255 PVLGRTFLPEEGA
-267 TPGAGAAV
+267 PGAGAAV

-330 SMDRDVWGS
+330 SMDRDVWGA
-339 DRPDHRGTF
+339 DRPARRGTF

-354 KLRPGATKN
+354 KLGPGVTKN
-363 QAQVELNLLMREI
+363 QAQSELNLLMRGI
-376 AERFPEDHRDSPN
+376 GERFPEDHRDSPN

-408 KILPMLLGLAGVLLL
+408 KVLPMLLGLAGVLLL

-435 RSVGRRREIAIRLGM
+435 RSVGRRREVAIRLGM
-450 GASRQQII
+450 GASGQQII

-466 LLGLLGGTAA
+466 LLGLLGGSAA
-476 IVITRWTSRSLV
+476 IVLTAWTSRSLV

-499 NDAHIDQGVLFV
+499 NDAHIDQRVLFT
-511 TIGVSILAAI
+511 TIAVSILAAI
-521 IFGML
+521 ISGVL

-541 EEATSVSLTLHKSR
+541 EEATSVSLTLHKGR
-555 LLSRLVVAQI
+555 LLSGLVVAQI

-608 YTRATGVAFNRQVLD
+608 YTRETGVAFNRQVLD

-628 PGVESVSL
+628 PGVESVTL

-643 FSIHSDYL
+643 FSIHTDYL

-667 RAIVGPNYFRTLRTS
+667 RALVGPNYFRTLRTS
-682 VISGREFT
+682 VISGREFSE
-690 AADTQDSQLV
+690 ADTQDSQLV
-700 AVVNQAFVDRYWPGE
+700 VVVNQAFVDRYLPGE
-715 NAIGKQVTDGGDRF
+715 NPIGKQVTDWGDRF
-729 TVVGVA
+729 TIVGVA

-744 YPTEPVI
+744 YPNEPVI
-751 YMPIYQTSS
+751 YLSSYQAFS
-760 PTQDNIIHLRTTGDP
+760 PTHDTTIHLRTTGDP
-775 RTMASSV
+775 RAMASSV
-782 EETIHQLNR
+782 EQTIHQLNP

-816 TFAAS
+816 TFAGS

-836 VVAYTT
+836 VVAYST

-848 IGIRM
+848 IGIRV

-858 KGGIYRL
+858 RRGIYRL
-865 ALGQGFRL
+865 VLGQGLRL
-873 TLAGLVVGTALG
+873 TVAGLAVGTAL
-885 LAFTRLL
+885 AVVFTRLL
-892 KAQLFGV
+892 KAQLFGI
-899 SETDAITF
+899 SEMDAITF
-907 ASVVLLV
+907 GTVGLLL
-914 AVVALL
+914 AIVALL
-920 ACHIAA
+920 ACHIPA

-936 ALRDE
+936 ALRYE

>member
-1 MGRIGSQSQGKVLS
+1 LFR
-15 ANRSGHEATRNGNSE
+15 
-30 MGADCAR
+30 
-37 YLADS
+37 
-42 GGVVTKKVK
+42 
-51 SGLLQRA
+51 
-58 TSLLRNVTHRE
+58 
-69 QDEREIAAEVN
+69 
-80 AHLSLLIAEKMRAG
+80 
-94 MKPDEAERAAHME
+94 
-107 LGGVEQVKEQV
+107 KEQV
-118 REARAGAWLDTLA
+118 DRELDEELTGFLEMATEEKIKSGMSREDARREVRLEMGSPEVAKEIVGAAGWESLVETSWQDL
-131 RDCRFALRMSRKN
+131 RFAARMLRKN
-144 SGFTAVVVLI
+144 PSFTTVAVLT

-178 GVAHTSDLVAVTRG
+178 GVAHTSDLVTVMRG
-192 DRSDHPTPPFS
+192 DRTDHPTPPFS
-203 YPDLREL
+203 YPDLRDL

-221 GYHDDYMSLTGAA
+221 GYHDDYMSLTGVA
-234 KPERLYGAL
+234 KPERIYGAL

-249 DVLGIR
+249 DVLGVH
-255 PILGRTFLPEER
+255 PILGRAFLPEEGTLR
-267 TPGAGAAV
+267 AGAAV

-300 NRHPYSVIGVAPRD
+300 NRHPYTVVGVAPRD

-319 PGLRAELWIPL
+319 PGLRTELWIPV
-330 SMDRDVWGS
+330 SMDRDVWGFN
-339 DRPDHRGTF
+339 RPDYRGIF

-354 KLRPGATKN
+354 KLRPGVTKN
-363 QAQVELNLLMREI
+363 QAQAELNLLMRGI
-376 AERFPEDHRDSPN
+376 AERFSEDHRDSPN

-450 GASRQQII
+450 GASRKQII

-476 IVITRWTSRSLV
+476 IAITVWTSRSIV

-499 NDAHIDQGVLFV
+499 HDAHIDQRVLFV
-511 TIGVSILAAI
+511 TIAVSILAAI
-521 IFGML
+521 IFGIF

-555 LLSRLVVAQI
+555 LLSGLVVAQI

-592 EASHLLLASYE
+592 EASHLLLTSYE

-608 YTRATGVAFNRQVLD
+608 YTRATGAAFDRQVLD

-628 PGVESVSL
+628 PGVESVTL

-656 VPQPHESMEIS
+656 VPQPYESMEIS

-690 AADTQDSQLV
+690 AADTAESQLV
-700 AVVNQAFVDRYWPGE
+700 AVVNQAFVDRYWPGA
-715 NAIGKQVTDGGDRF
+715 NALGKQVTDGGDRF

-744 YPTEPVI
+744 SPTEPVI
-751 YMPIYQTSS
+751 YLPNYQAYS
-760 PTQDNIIHLRTTGDP
+760 PTHDTTIHLRTTGDP

-782 EETIHQLNR
+782 EETIHQLNP

-821 FGLLAMLLAAVGIYG
+821 FGFLAMVLAAVGVYG

-842 RQRTRE
+842 RQRARE
-848 IGIRM
+848 VGIRM

-858 KGGIYRL
+858 KGDIYRL
-865 ALGQGFRL
+865 VLGQGFRL

-907 ASVVLLV
+907 ASVGLLL

-920 ACHIAA
+920 ACHIPA

-936 ALRDE
+936 ALRYE

>member
-1 MGRIGSQSQGKVLS
+1 MSLI
-15 ANRSGHEATRNGNSE
+15 RS
-30 MGADCAR
+30 
-37 YLADS
+37 LAA
-42 GGVVTKKVK
+42 
-51 SGLLQRA
+51 GLR
-58 TSLLRNVTHRE
+58 SLFR
-69 QDEREIAAEVN
+69 
-80 AHLSLLIAEKMRAG
+80 
-94 MKPDEAERAAHME
+94 
-107 LGGVEQVKEQV
+107 KEQV
-118 REARAGAWLDTLA
+118 DRELDEELTGFLEMATEEKIKSGMSREDARREVRLEMGSPEVAKEIVGAAGWESLVETSWQDL
-131 RDCRFALRMSRKN
+131 RFAARMLRKN
-144 SGFTAVVVLI
+144 PSFTTVAVLT

-178 GVAHTSDLVAVTRG
+178 GVAHTSDLVTVMRG
-192 DRSDHPTPPFS
+192 DRTDHPTPPFS
-203 YPDLREL
+203 YPDLRDL

-221 GYHDDYMSLTGAA
+221 GYHDDYMSLTGVA
-234 KPERLYGAL
+234 KPERIYGSL

-249 DVLGIR
+249 DVLGVH
-255 PILGRTFLPEER
+255 PILGRAFLPEEGTLR
-267 TPGAGAAV
+267 AGAAV

-300 NRHPYSVIGVAPRD
+300 NRHPYTVIGVAPRD
-314 FTGCA
+314 FTGCKT
-319 PGLRAELWIPL
+319 GLRTDLWIPL
-330 SMDRDVWGS
+330 PMDRDVWGGA
-339 DRPDHRGTF
+339 DRPDYRGIF

-354 KLRPGATKN
+354 KLRPGVTKN
-363 QAQVELNLLMREI
+363 QAQAELNLLMQGI

-429 ASLLLV
+429 ASLLLM

-450 GASRQQII
+450 GASRKQII

-476 IVITRWTSRSLV
+476 IAITVWTSRSIV

-499 NDAHIDQGVLFV
+499 HDAHIDQRVLFV
-511 TIGVSILAAI
+511 TIAVSILAAI
-521 IFGML
+521 IFGIF

-555 LLSRLVVAQI
+555 LLSGLVVAQI

-592 EASHLLLASYE
+592 EASHLLLTSYE

-608 YTRATGVAFNRQVLD
+608 YTRATGAAFDRQVLD

-628 PGVESVSL
+628 PGVESVTL

-656 VPQPHESMEIS
+656 MPQPYESMEIS

-690 AADTQDSQLV
+690 AADTAESQLV
-700 AVVNQAFVDRYWPGE
+700 AVVNQAFVDRYWPGA
-715 NAIGKQVTDGGDRF
+715 NALGKQVTDGGDRF

-735 RNAKYRLLT
+735 RNAKYLLLT
-744 YPTEPVI
+744 SPTEPVI
-751 YMPIYQTSS
+751 YLPNYQAYS
-760 PTQDNIIHLRTTGDP
+760 PTHDTTIHLRTTGDP

-782 EETIHQLNR
+782 EETIHQLNP

-821 FGLLAMLLAAVGIYG
+821 FGFLAMVLAAVGVYG

-842 RQRTRE
+842 RQRARE
-848 IGIRM
+848 VGIRM

-858 KGGIYRL
+858 KGDIYRL
-865 ALGQGFRL
+865 VLGQGFRL

-885 LAFTRLL
+885 R
-892 KAQLFGV
+892 
-899 SETDAITF
+899 
-907 ASVVLLV
+907 
-914 AVVALL
+914 
-920 ACHIAA
+920 
-926 RRATRVDPMV
+926 
-936 ALRDE
+936 

>member
-1 MGRIGSQSQGKVLS
+1 MSLI
-15 ANRSGHEATRNGNSE
+15 RS
-30 MGADCAR
+30 
-37 YLADS
+37 LAA
-42 GGVVTKKVK
+42 
-51 SGLLQRA
+51 GLR
-58 TSLLRNVTHRE
+58 SLFR
-69 QDEREIAAEVN
+69 
-80 AHLSLLIAEKMRAG
+80 
-94 MKPDEAERAAHME
+94 
-107 LGGVEQVKEQV
+107 KEQV
-118 REARAGAWLDTLA
+118 DRELDEELTGFLEMATEEKIKSGMSREDARREVRLEMGSPEVAKEIVGAAGWESLVETSWQDL
-131 RDCRFALRMSRKN
+131 RFAARMLRKN
-144 SGFTAVVVLI
+144 PSFTTVAVLT

-178 GVAHTSDLVAVTRG
+178 GVAHTSDLVTVMRG
-192 DRSDHPTPPFS
+192 DRTDHPTPPFS
-203 YPDLREL
+203 YPDLRDL

-221 GYHDDYMSLTGAA
+221 GYHDDYMSLTGVA
-234 KPERLYGAL
+234 KPERIYGAL

-249 DVLGIR
+249 DVLGVH
-255 PILGRTFLPEER
+255 PILGRAFLPEEGTLR
-267 TPGAGAAV
+267 AGAAV

-300 NRHPYSVIGVAPRD
+300 NRHPYTVVGVAPRD

-319 PGLRAELWIPL
+319 PGLRTELWIPV
-330 SMDRDVWGS
+330 SMDRDVWGFN
-339 DRPDHRGTF
+339 RPDYRGIF

-354 KLRPGATKN
+354 KLRPGVTKN
-363 QAQVELNLLMREI
+363 QAQAELNLLMRGI

-450 GASRQQII
+450 GASRKQII

-476 IVITRWTSRSLV
+476 IAITVWTSRSIV

-499 NDAHIDQGVLFV
+499 HDAHIDQRVLFV
-511 TIGVSILAAI
+511 TIAVSILAAI
-521 IFGML
+521 IFGIF

-555 LLSRLVVAQI
+555 LLSGLVVAQI

-592 EASHLLLASYE
+592 EASHLLLTSYE

-608 YTRATGVAFNRQVLD
+608 YTRATGAAFDRQVLD

-628 PGVESVSL
+628 PGVESVTL

-656 VPQPHESMEIS
+656 VPQPYESMEIS

-690 AADTQDSQLV
+690 AADTAESQLV
-700 AVVNQAFVDRYWPGE
+700 AVVNQAFVDRYWPGA
-715 NAIGKQVTDGGDRF
+715 NALGKQVTDGGDRF

-744 YPTEPVI
+744 SPTEPVI
-751 YMPIYQTSS
+751 YLPNYQAYS
-760 PTQDNIIHLRTTGDP
+760 PTHDTTIHLRTTGDP

-821 FGLLAMLLAAVGIYG
+821 FGFLAMVLAAVGVYG

-842 RQRTRE
+842 RQRARE
-848 IGIRM
+848 VGIRM

-858 KGGIYRL
+858 KGDIYRL
-865 ALGQGFRL
+865 VLGQGFRL

-907 ASVVLLV
+907 ASVGLLL

-920 ACHIAA
+920 ACHIPA

-936 ALRDE
+936 ALRYE

>member
-15 ANRSGHEATRNGNSE
+15 ANQSGHEATGNGNSE
-30 MGADCAR
+30 MGADRAR
-37 YLADS
+37 DLADA
-42 GGVVTKKVK
+42 GGVVSKRVR

-69 QDEREIAAEVN
+69 QDEREIAEEVN

-203 YPDLREL
+203 YPDLRDL
-210 SERTQT
+210 RERTRT
-216 FSGLL
+216 FAGLA
-221 GYHDDYMSLTGAA
+221 GYHDDYMSLTNVA
-234 KPERLYGAL
+234 KPERIYGAL
-243 TTANYF
+243 TTTNYF
-249 DVLGIR
+249 DVLGVH
-255 PILGRTFLPEER
+255 PILGRGFVPEEEQQLNGS
-267 TPGAGAAV
+267 PVAV
-275 IVIGYAV
+275 ISYAV
-282 WQNHFAGDPQIV
+282 WQNHFALDPHIL
-294 GKTIQI
+294 GKTIQL
-300 NRHPYSVIGVAPRD
+300 NCHPYTIIGVAPRNFHGCKTGL
-314 FTGCA
+314 FTGI
-319 PGLRAELWIPL
+319 WIPL
-330 SMDRDVWGS
+330 TMDRDVWGS
-339 DRPDHRGTF
+339 NRPQDRGTY

-354 KLRPGATKN
+354 RLRSGVTN
-363 QAQVELNLLMREI
+363 WEAQSELNVLMQDI
-376 AERFPEDHRDSPN
+376 AERFPNEHRDSPN

-400 FGINGYLY
+400 FGVNGYLY

-435 RSVGRRREIAIRLGM
+435 RSVGRRREIAIRLGI
-450 GASRQQII
+450 GASRKQII

-476 IVITRWTSRSLV
+476 IAITVWTSRSIV

-499 NDAHIDQGVLFV
+499 NDAHIDQRVLFV
-511 TIGVSILAAI
+511 TIAVSLLAAI
-521 IFGML
+521 IFGIL
-526 PALRSSSLPVQSVLK
+526 PALRSSSLLVQSVLK
-541 EEATSVSLTLHKSR
+541 EEATSVTLTLHKSR
-555 LLSRLVVAQI
+555 LLSSLVVAQI

-608 YTRATGVAFNRQVLD
+608 YTRATAAAFNRQVLD

-628 PGVESVSL
+628 PGVESVTL

-667 RAIVGPNYFRTLRTS
+667 RAIV
-682 VISGREFT
+682 
-690 AADTQDSQLV
+690 
-700 AVVNQAFVDRYWPGE
+700 
-715 NAIGKQVTDGGDRF
+715 
-729 TVVGVA
+729 
-735 RNAKYRLLT
+735 
-744 YPTEPVI
+744 
-751 YMPIYQTSS
+751 
-760 PTQDNIIHLRTTGDP
+760 
-775 RTMASSV
+775 
-782 EETIHQLNR
+782 
-791 ELPLFNVNPL
+791 
-801 SVTMQLGTLFGRVAA
+801 
-816 TFAAS
+816 
-821 FGLLAMLLAAVGIYG
+821 
-836 VVAYTT
+836 
-842 RQRTRE
+842 
-848 IGIRM
+848 
-853 ALGAE
+853 
-858 KGGIYRL
+858 
-865 ALGQGFRL
+865 
-873 TLAGLVVGTALG
+873 
-885 LAFTRLL
+885 
-892 KAQLFGV
+892 
-899 SETDAITF
+899 
-907 ASVVLLV
+907 
-914 AVVALL
+914 
-920 ACHIAA
+920 
-926 RRATRVDPMV
+926 
-936 ALRDE
+936 

>member
-15 ANRSGHEATRNGNSE
+15 ANRRGHEATRNGNSE

-37 YLADS
+37 DLADS
-42 GGVVTKKVK
+42 GGVVTKKAG
-51 SGLLQRA
+51 SRWFQRA
-58 TSLLRNVTHRE
+58 ISLLRNIVSRD
-69 QDEREIAAEVN
+69 QDE
-80 AHLSLLIAEKMRAG
+80 
-94 MKPDEAERAAHME
+94 
-107 LGGVEQVKEQV
+107 
-118 REARAGAWLDTLA
+118 RAGAWLDTPVQ
-131 RDCRFALRMSRKN
+131 DFRFALRMARKN
-144 SGFTAVVVLI
+144 PGFTAVVVLT

-162 TTVLSWI
+162 TTVLSWM

-178 GVAHTSDLVAVTRG
+178 GAAHTSDLVTVDRG
-192 DRSDHPTPPFS
+192 DRSNYATPPFS
-203 YPDLREL
+203 YPDVRDL
-210 SERTQT
+210 SEGTQT
-216 FSGLL
+216 FSGIL
-221 GYHDDYMSLTGAA
+221 GWHDDYMSLTGVA
-234 KPERLYGAL
+234 KPERIYGAL
-243 TTANYF
+243 TTASYF
-249 DVLGIR
+249 DVLGVR
-255 PILGRTFLPEER
+255 PILGRTFLPEEG
-267 TPGAGAAV
+267 TPRAGAAV

-300 NRHPYSVIGVAPRD
+300 NRHPYTVIGVAPRD
-314 FTGCA
+314 FTGCRT
-319 PGLRAELWIPL
+319 GLRTDLWIPL

-339 DRPDHRGTF
+339 NRPDYRSVV

-354 KLRPGATKN
+354 KLRPGITKN
-363 QAQVELNLLMREI
+363 QAEAELNLLMQRI
-376 AERFPEDHRDSPN
+376 VERFPEDHQDRSN
-389 EISLDPLWRSP
+389 ELSLDPLWRSP
-400 FGINGYLY
+400 FGINGRLY
-408 KILPMLLGLAGVLLL
+408 KVLPMLLGLAGVLLL

-435 RSVGRRREIAIRLGM
+435 RAVGRRREIAIRLGM
-450 GASRQQII
+450 GASRKQII

-476 IVITRWTSRSLV
+476 IAIAEWTSRSLV
-488 AFFPPSSLPLT
+488 AFFPPSSLPLK
-499 NDAHIDQGVLFV
+499 NDAHLDQRVLLV
-511 TIGVSILAAI
+511 TIAVSMLAAA
-521 IFGML
+521 IFGIL
-526 PALRSSSLPVQSVLK
+526 PALRCSSLPVQSVLK
-541 EEATSVSLTLHKSR
+541 EEASSASLTLHKSR
-555 LLSRLVVAQI
+555 LLSGLVVAQI

-592 EASHLLLASYE
+592 EASHLLIASYE

-608 YTRATGVAFNRQVLD
+608 YTRATGVAFNRQLLD

-628 PGVESVSL
+628 PGVESVTL

-667 RAIVGPNYFRTLRTS
+667 RAIVGSNYFRTLRTS
-682 VISGREFT
+682 MISGREFT
-690 AADTQDSQLV
+690 EADTLDSQLV

-715 NAIGKQVTDGGDRF
+715 NAIGKQITDGARF
-729 TVVGVA
+729 TIVGIA
-735 RNAKYRLLT
+735 RNAKYRMLT

-751 YMPIYQTSS
+751 YLPIYQAFRS
-760 PTQDNIIHLRTTGDP
+760 TQDTTIHLRTTGDP

-782 EETIHQLNR
+782 EQTIHQLNK

-816 TFAAS
+816 TFAGS
-821 FGLLAMLLAAVGIYG
+821 FGFLAMLLAAVGIYG

-858 KGGIYRL
+858 RGGIYRL

-873 TLAGLVVGTALG
+873 TLAGLFVGTALA

-907 ASVVLLV
+907 ASVGLLL

-920 ACHIAA
+920 ACHIPA

-936 ALRDE
+936 ALRYE

>member
-1 MGRIGSQSQGKVLS
+1 MVSVRKIARGLRSLFRKQQVEQELSEEIGVFAEMAAQEKMKHGLS
-15 ANRSGHEATRNGNSE
+15 REEALRAVRLESGT
-30 MGADCAR
+30 
-37 YLADS
+37 
-42 GGVVTKKVK
+42 V
-51 SGLLQRA
+51 
-58 TSLLRNVTHRE
+58 
-69 QDEREIAAEVN
+69 EIAREEVRS
-80 AHLSLLIAEKMRAG
+80 AAWESFVEDFWRDIRFSIRSL
-94 MKPDEAERAAHME
+94 
-107 LGGVEQVKEQV
+107 
-118 REARAGAWLDTLA
+118 
-131 RDCRFALRMSRKN
+131 RK
-144 SGFTAVVVLI
+144 SPGFTAVVVLT

-178 GVAHTSDLVAVTRG
+178 GVAHTSDLVTVMRG
-192 DRSDHPTPPFS
+192 DRTDHPTPPFS
-203 YPDLREL
+203 YPDLRDL

-216 FSGLL
+216 FSGILA
-221 GYHDDYMSLTGAA
+221 YHDDYISLTSAA

-249 DVLGIR
+249 DVLGVR
-255 PILGRTFLPEER
+255 PILGRTFLPEEG
-267 TPGAGAAV
+267 TPPARAAV
-275 IVIGYAV
+275 VVIGYAV

-330 SMDRDVWGS
+330 SMDRDVWGFN
-339 DRPDHRGTF
+339 RPDYRGIF
-348 WLNVLG
+348 WLIVLG
-354 KLRPGATKN
+354 KLRPGVAKN
-363 QAQVELNLLMREI
+363 QAQAELNLLMREI

-408 KILPMLLGLAGVLLL
+408 KVLPMLMGLAGVLLL

-450 GASRQQII
+450 GASRYQII

-476 IVITRWTSRSLV
+476 IVITVWTSNSLV
-488 AFFPPSSLPLT
+488 AFFPPSNLPLRT
-499 NDAHIDQGVLFV
+499 DAHVDQRVLFV
-511 TIGVSILAAI
+511 TIAVSILAAI
-521 IFGML
+521 ISGVL

-541 EEATSVSLTLHKSR
+541 EEATNVSLTLHKGR
-555 LLSRLVVAQI
+555 LLSGLVVAQI

-592 EASHLLLASYE
+592 ESSHLLLASYE

-608 YTRATGVAFNRQVLD
+608 YTRATSVAFDRQVLD

-628 PGVESVSL
+628 PGVESVTL

-643 FSIHSDYL
+643 FSIHTDYL

-690 AADTQDSQLV
+690 AADTAESQRV
-700 AVVNQAFVDRYWPGE
+700 AVVNQAFVDRYWPGA
-715 NAIGKQVTDGGDRF
+715 NALGKQVTDWGDRF
-729 TVVGVA
+729 TIVGVA

-744 YPTEPVI
+744 YPNEPVV
-751 YMPIYQTSS
+751 YFPIYQASS
-760 PTQDNIIHLRTTGDP
+760 PTQDNTIHIRTTGDP
-775 RTMASSV
+775 LTMASSV
-782 EETIHQLNR
+782 EETIHQLNP
-791 ELPLFNVNPL
+791 EMPLFNVNPL
-801 SVTMQLGTLFGRVAA
+801 TVTMQLGTLFGRIAA
-816 TFAAS
+816 TFAGS

-836 VVAYTT
+836 VVAYST

-853 ALGAE
+853 ALGAQ
-858 KGGIYRL
+858 KGSIYSL
-865 ALGQGFRL
+865 VLGQGFRL
-873 TLAGLVVGTALG
+873 TLAGLVLGTAFAV
-885 LAFTRLL
+885 AFTRLL

-907 ASVVLLV
+907 ASVGLLL
-914 AVVALL
+914 AVVALVE
-920 ACHIAA
+920 CHIPA

-936 ALRDE
+936 ALRHE

>member
-1 MGRIGSQSQGKVLS
+1 MSLI
-15 ANRSGHEATRNGNSE
+15 RS
-30 MGADCAR
+30 
-37 YLADS
+37 LAA
-42 GGVVTKKVK
+42 
-51 SGLLQRA
+51 GLR
-58 TSLLRNVTHRE
+58 SLFR
-69 QDEREIAAEVN
+69 
-80 AHLSLLIAEKMRAG
+80 
-94 MKPDEAERAAHME
+94 
-107 LGGVEQVKEQV
+107 KEQV
-118 REARAGAWLDTLA
+118 DRELDDELAGFLEMATEEKIKSGMSREDARREVRLEMGSPEVAKEIVGAASWESLVETSWQDL
-131 RDCRFALRMSRKN
+131 RFAARMLRKN
-144 SGFTAVVVLI
+144 PSFTTVAVLT

-178 GVAHTSDLVAVTRG
+178 GVAHTSDLVTVMRG
-192 DRSDHPTPPFS
+192 DRTDHPTPPFS
-203 YPDLREL
+203 YPDLRDL
-210 SERTQT
+210 SERTQS

-221 GYHDDYMSLTGAA
+221 GYHDDYMSLTSAA

-243 TTANYF
+243 TSANYF
-249 DVLGIR
+249 DVLGVR
-255 PILGRTFLPEER
+255 PILGRTFLPEEG
-267 TPGAGAAV
+267 TPRAGAAV

-330 SMDRDVWGS
+330 SMDRDVWGA
-339 DRPDHRGTF
+339 DRPSRRGTF

-354 KLRPGATKN
+354 KLRPGVTKD
-363 QAQVELNLLMREI
+363 QAQDELNLLMRGI

-389 EISLDPLWRSP
+389 EISFDPLWRSP

-450 GASRQQII
+450 GASRKQII

-476 IVITRWTSRSLV
+476 IAITVWTSHSLV
-488 AFFPPSSLPLT
+488 AFFPPSNIPLT
-499 NDAHIDQGVLFV
+499 NDAHVDQRVLFV
-511 TIGVSILAAI
+511 TIAVSVLAAI
-521 IFGML
+521 ISGVL

-541 EEATSVSLTLHKSR
+541 EEATSVSLTLHKGR
-555 LLSRLVVAQI
+555 LLSGLVVAQI

-628 PGVESVSL
+628 PGVESVTL

-643 FSIHSDYL
+643 FSIHTDYL

-667 RAIVGPNYFRTLRTS
+667 RAFVGPNYFRTLRTS

-690 AADTQDSQLV
+690 ASDTPDSQFV

-715 NAIGKQVTDGGDRF
+715 SAIGKQVTNWGERF

-744 YPTEPVI
+744 SPTEPVI
-751 YMPIYQTSS
+751 YFPIYQMSS
-760 PTQDNIIHLRTTGDP
+760 TTQDNTIHLRTTSDP
-775 RTMASSV
+775 LTMASSV
-782 EETIHQLNR
+782 EETIHQLNP

-816 TFAAS
+816 TFAGS

-836 VVAYTT
+836 VVAYST

-848 IGIRM
+848 IGIRV

-865 ALGQGFRL
+865 VLGQGFRL

-907 ASVVLLV
+907 ASVGLLL

-920 ACHIAA
+920 ACHIPA

-936 ALRDE
+936 ALRYE